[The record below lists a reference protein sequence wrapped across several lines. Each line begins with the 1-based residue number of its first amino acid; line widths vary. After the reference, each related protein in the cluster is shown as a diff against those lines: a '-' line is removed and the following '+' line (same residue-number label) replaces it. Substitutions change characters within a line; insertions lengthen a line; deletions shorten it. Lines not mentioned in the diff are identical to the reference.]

1 MIEPRLSTDMRIG
14 AIKRLVESEGGFT
27 MVLKKGDPISGAILV
42 QTLEKG
48 RNPKL
53 FEQMPSLD
61 DGPVWQQ
68 IWSEGIENKGDLSE
82 YLERRF
88 ARDSDLWLIELDI
101 ADSER
106 LTGLLRQLS

>member
-1 MIEPRLSTDMRIG
+1 MILH
-14 AIKRLVESEGGFT
+14 
-27 MVLKKGDPISGAILV
+27 KGDPVSGAILV

-48 RNPKL
+48 RNPRL
-53 FEQMPSLD
+53 YEQMPSLD
-61 DGPVWQQ
+61 DGPVWYE
-68 IWSEGIENKGDLSE
+68 IWSEEIENKGNLQE

-106 LTGLLRQLS
+106 LTGLLQQIS